1 MYIYA
6 AEVLPTAAR
15 GGGIGL
21 CSAAARVGSIA
32 APYAITLLSRAA
44 TMELFGALAL
54 AAAVVCR
61 AALPETRQT
70 ALATARTAAAHGGA
84 LQPLEG
90 GLSVSLI
97 RGGGTAPPA
106 QHSP

>member
-61 AALPETRQT
+61 AALPETRR
-70 ALATARTAAAHGGA
+70 TARAAAA
-84 LQPLEG
+84 PARAPPEG

-97 RGGGTAPPA
+97 GGGGALPA
-106 QHSP
+106 QQAPY